1 MRTAPVLAAQTLK
14 FSTSLQK
21 SNAKRPILT
30 DFTMNFGTMTQARC
44 AGFYVLAVKVVDAHI
59 TFMTPGSED
68 AC

>member
-30 DFTMNFGTMTQARC
+30 DFTMNFGTMTQARPSSPV
-44 AGFYVLAVKVVDAHI
+44 VL
-59 TFMTPGSED
+59 
-68 AC
+68 